1 MRDLI
6 AMYLLFSQVS
16 NVLLFYFYRYK
27 VFILIVLSN
36 INPFLTLN
44 CTGLFSGLVLDRFG
58 LMKTGLL
65 SAGLSSCAISA
76 GFFVNSVT
84 FLVVFIGVIFGKY

>member
-1 MRDLI
+1 
-6 AMYLLFSQVS
+6 MYLLFSQVS

-27 VFILIVLSN
+27 VFILMVLSN
-36 INPFLTLN
+36 INPFLTLH

-84 FLVVFIGVIFGKY
+84 FLVVFIGVIFGMYLICLL